1 MGTGSAIAHR
11 AVDSMMGPRTMQ
23 VEHVPAPEAAAPM
36 APAMAAHAPAQGPCG
51 DQAKSFAECMSR
63 ANGDFNACQYYFEVR
78 ARPPP
83 PACPGM
89 PWPVCPAAPAA
100 GRG

>member
-36 APAMAAHAPAQGPCG
+36 APAMASYAQGQQQQQGAC
-51 DQAKSFAECMSR
+51 QEQSKAFAECMSR
-63 ANGDFNACQYYFEVR
+63 ANGDFNACQYYFESMQSCK
-78 ARPPP
+78 ASF
-83 PACPGM
+83 A
-89 PWPVCPAAPAA
+89 
-100 GRG
+100 